1 MNYASAEPM
10 VTVNDKLSHPKRA
23 SINKGI
29 NINVTS
35 KESTQK
41 TAAGTD
47 DLSHQKSEISTSKV

>member
-10 VTVNDKLSHPKRA
+10 VTVNSKISKRA
-23 SINKGI
+23 SISKEI

-35 KESTQK
+35 KDSTQK

-47 DLSHQKSEISTSKV
+47 DLSH

>member
-1 MNYASAEPM
+1 M